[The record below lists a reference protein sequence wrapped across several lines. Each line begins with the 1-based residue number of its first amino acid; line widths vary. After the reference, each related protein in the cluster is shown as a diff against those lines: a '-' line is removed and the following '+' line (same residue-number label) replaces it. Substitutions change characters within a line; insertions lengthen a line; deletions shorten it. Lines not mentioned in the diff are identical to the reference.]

1 MSFLSKFSRKKVER
15 RASIATISEIPEK
28 ASGWKNKIG
37 SKFERKI
44 GS

>member
-37 SKFERKI
+37 S
-44 GS
+44 

>member
-28 ASGWKNKIG
+28 NSEWKNKIG
-37 SKFERKI
+37 SKLEHELTN
-44 GS
+44 